1 MWMHSQLLLFLIL
14 LQYAKASSML
24 SVASIRQ
31 QFSCP
36 ENILMSL
43 YSVQFLK
50 NIHQYLS
57 TENEEVLDVGLDER
71 GYLFLTSEAGET
83 VMRENYALQRYLHY
97 SLSFSVSITFSSS
110 LTNFHYYCLL
120 KGTWMLCGITRS
132 FAAGSKVSMDFY

>member
-1 MWMHSQLLLFLIL
+1 
-14 LQYAKASSML
+14 ML

-43 YSVQFLK
+43 YSVQFLR

-57 TENEEVLDVGLDER
+57 VENEESLDVGLAER

-83 VMRENYALQRYLHY
+83 VMRENYALQRYFYY
-97 SLSFSVSITFSSS
+97 SLSFSVSITLSS
-110 LTNFHYYCLL
+110 LLILVLL
-120 KGTWMLCGITRS
+120 FFCWREHGCCVELLGPLQLAQKFPWISTEGIALAS
-132 FAAGSKVSMDFY
+132 FGE